1 MWPEDLILYSLGK
14 DLGTTIWLSALYK
27 AAGSAQ
33 MPASEDRVFP

>member
-1 MWPEDLILYSLGK
+1 MVFCTPGSNPLGI
-14 DLGTTIWLSALYK
+14 TIWLSALYK